1 LIPAGE
7 NSSFEYNVF
16 PELLAREKQFFRLCH
31 ERQLL
36 ARHRNAGQLPASSS
50 RFFRR
55 EIKGFKIDKSTES
68 TWRQRQSLINIRFS
82 ATAASSN
89 RTRGYKFVVG
99 AGVHIEEQAVVENS
113 VVWAHTRVSSQAQI
127 RNAIVGAVVT
137 SAETRPSAR
146 GAFSATKLR

>member
-55 EIKGFKIDKSTES
+55 ENKRFKIDKSTES
-68 TWRQRQSLINIRFS
+68 DV
-82 ATAASSN
+82 ATAAIVDKHSILGDGCIVKPNARITNS
-89 RTRGYKFVVG
+89 VIG
-99 AGVHIEEQAVVENS
+99 AGVHIEEKAVVENS
-113 VVWAHTRVSSQAQI
+113 VVWAHTRISSQVQI
-127 RNAIVGAVVT
+127 HNAICRA
-137 SAETRPSAR
+137 
-146 GAFSATKLR
+146 